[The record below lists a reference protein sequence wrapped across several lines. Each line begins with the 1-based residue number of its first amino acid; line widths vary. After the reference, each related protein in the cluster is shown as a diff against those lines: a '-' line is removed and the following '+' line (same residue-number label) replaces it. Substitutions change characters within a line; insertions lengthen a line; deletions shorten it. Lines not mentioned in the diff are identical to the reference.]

1 MNWWQYLLLVN
12 VYLVLFYGFYA
23 LLLRKETFFQ
33 LNRVYLVCASALSFF
48 IPVIQAGWVQ
58 NLFITQEV
66 HYVVYGSQITISQLK
81 PVADVPVS
89 IGQVLACLYFIGVL
103 FLAGRLIWQLVVL
116 NKIIK
121 SDQQGVAY
129 SFFKKIKV
137 DQHAD
142 NNSIINAHEQVHAQQ
157 WHSADVFIIEAVMI
171 INWFNPV
178 VYFYRRAIKHV
189 HEFIADSHAIK
200 AADNRADYAML
211 LLTKAFEAPTHNL
224 VNHFFNHSLLKQRII
239 MLQKNKSQR
248 IKLIKYGLSAPL
260 FVLMLVLSS
269 ATVNNSR
276 AVKII
281 NQKAEQVLATPAIT
295 STITG
300 KPTDQSNQKPADI
313 VTITSLKDQT
323 AKKTGTIDLMDSMA
337 INNSELFT
345 AVEQAPSFPGG
356 LDAFYKFLARNTV
369 YPEAMRVNNIQGKVI
384 VTFVVEKDGS
394 LSNVRALRGPGYG
407 ANEEAVRVVSLSP
420 KWTPGN
426 QNGRAVRVQFT
437 TSLMFSLSDA
447 EAGTVANA
455 DSGKTD
461 AIYIVDGKEMGNA
474 DAQAFL
480 KNANNIMSIN
490 VKKDPSNRAKGI
502 MEITT
507 TENRDVTYFVDGKKV
522 SAVDARV
529 ILNSN
534 SYHTMGYGTDPSNKN
549 TVYIST
555 HEDKT
560 IYTNEGIFG
569 RADMTYIVDGKEVS
583 EADAKSIARI
593 NGVQRI
599 VLQKAP
605 SPPNTK
611 GVFEILT
618 KKPADAASLPLIK
631 PDPLYIIDGKEV
643 KPADYKTV
651 NPNDIIAI
659 YVLNDKA
666 TVTQYGSKG
675 KNGVI
680 LIYTKGY
687 KGPIPAANT
696 TVK

>member
-12 VYLVLFYGFYA
+12 IYLLLFYCFYA

-33 LNRVYLVCASALSFF
+33 LNRVYLVSASALSFF

-66 HYVVYGSQITISQLK
+66 HYAVYGSQITIVQLK
-81 PVADVPVS
+81 PVANVPVS

-103 FLAGRLIWQLVVL
+103 FLVGRLIWQLVVL

-129 SFFKKIKV
+129 SFFKRIKV
-137 DQHAD
+137 DQRAD
-142 NNSIINAHEQVHAQQ
+142 NNSIINAHEQVHARQ

-211 LLTKAFEAPTHNL
+211 LLTKAFEVPTHNL
-224 VNHFFNHSLLKQRII
+224 VNHFFNHSLLKQRIV

-281 NQKAEQVLATPAIT
+281 NQKAEQVLARPAIT
-295 STITG
+295 VNVTNKPVDLVNG
-300 KPTDQSNQKPADI
+300 NPTDAVSSAIVKTNDQDI
-313 VTITSLKDQT
+313 KKDLT
-323 AKKTGTIDLMDSMA
+323 VSATDTLNKD
-337 INNSELFT
+337 NSQVFA

-356 LDAFYKFLARNTV
+356 FDAFYKFLARNTV
-369 YPEAMRVNNIQGKVI
+369 YPAAMRANNVQGKVI

-437 TSLMFSLSDA
+437 TSIMFSLADA
-447 EAGTVANA
+447 ETNTVANV
-455 DSGKTD
+455 DTGKID
-461 AIYIVDGKEMGNA
+461 AIYIVDGKEMSNA

-480 KNANNIMSIN
+480 KNSNNIMSVNI
-490 VKKDPSNRAKGI
+490 KKDPSNRTKGI
-502 MEITT
+502 VEITT
-507 TENRDVTYFVDGKKV
+507 TENKNVTYLVDGNEV
-522 SAVDARV
+522 NPVEARTYY
-529 ILNSN
+529 N
-534 SYHTMGYGTDPSNKN
+534 NKN
-549 TVYIST
+549 YTVGLGNDATHPEKKIVVIST
-555 HEDKT
+555 KKPVDIVLTPPVK
-560 IYTNEGIFG
+560 
-569 RADMTYIVDGKEVS
+569 ADDPLYIVDGIEMKTG
-583 EADAKSIARI
+583 DFKSIKLEDI
-593 NGVQRI
+593 ESI
-599 VLQKAP
+599 SVL
-605 SPPNTK
+605 
-611 GVFEILT
+611 
-618 KKPADAASLPLIK
+618 
-631 PDPLYIIDGKEV
+631 
-643 KPADYKTV
+643 
-651 NPNDIIAI
+651 
-659 YVLNDKA
+659 
-666 TVTQYGSKG
+666 KG
-675 KNGVI
+675 KNADIYGSRGSHGVI
-680 LIYTKGY
+680 VITTKSA
-687 KGPIPAANT
+687 KQTQPAGN
-696 TVK
+696 K

>member
-12 VYLVLFYGFYA
+12 IYLVLFYGFYA

-33 LNRVYLVCASALSFF
+33 LNRVYLVSAAALSFF

-58 NLFITQEV
+58 NLFITREV
-66 HYVVYGSQITISQLK
+66 HYAVYGSQITISQLK

-121 SDQQGVAY
+121 SDQQSVAY
-129 SFFKKIKV
+129 SFFKRIKV

-211 LLTKAFEAPTHNL
+211 LLTKAFEVPTHNL

-269 ATVNNSR
+269 ATVNNSK

-281 NQKAEQVLATPAIT
+281 NLKAEQVLATPAIT
-295 STITG
+295 GNMTNKSADSLNRTPAYTEPSAIVKTNAQDI
-300 KPTDQSNQKPADI
+300 KKDLTVSATDTLN
-313 VTITSLKDQT
+313 KD
-323 AKKTGTIDLMDSMA
+323 
-337 INNSELFT
+337 NSQVFA

-356 LDAFYKFLARNTV
+356 TDAFYEFLARNTI
-369 YPEAMRVNNIQGKVI
+369 YPAEMRANNIQGKVI

-394 LSNVRALRGPGYG
+394 LSNVRALKGPGYG

-420 KWTPGN
+420 RWTPGN

-437 TSLMFSLSDA
+437 TAIMFSLADA
-447 EAGTVANA
+447 TTGEVAGT
-455 DSGKTD
+455 DTS
-461 AIYIVDGKEMGNA
+461 
-474 DAQAFL
+474 
-480 KNANNIMSIN
+480 
-490 VKKDPSNRAKGI
+490 KKPID
-502 MEITT
+502 
-507 TENRDVTYFVDGKKV
+507 
-522 SAVDARV
+522 
-529 ILNSN
+529 
-534 SYHTMGYGTDPSNKN
+534 
-549 TVYIST
+549 
-555 HEDKT
+555 
-560 IYTNEGIFG
+560 
-569 RADMTYIVDGKEVS
+569 
-583 EADAKSIARI
+583 
-593 NGVQRI
+593 I
-599 VLQKAP
+599 VLIPPGKA
-605 SPPNTK
+605 
-611 GVFEILT
+611 E
-618 KKPADAASLPLIK
+618 
-631 PDPLYIIDGKEV
+631 PLYVIDGKEI
-643 KPADYKTV
+643 KTADFKTV
-651 NPNDIIAI
+651 NPSDINAI
-659 YVLNDKA
+659 YVLQNKVA
-666 TVTQYGSKG
+666 VAQYGSKG

-680 LIYTKGY
+680 VIYTKAY
-687 KGPIPAANT
+687 KGPLPPGPVPPVTINI
-696 TVK
+696 K

>member
-1 MNWWQYLLLVN
+1 MSWWQYLLLVN

-33 LNRVYLVCASALSFF
+33 LNRVYLVSASALSFF

-66 HYVVYGSQITISQLK
+66 HYAVYGSQITIVQLK
-81 PVADVPVS
+81 PVANVPVS

-103 FLAGRLIWQLVVL
+103 FLVGRLIWQLVVL

-121 SDQQGVAY
+121 GDQQGVAY

-142 NNSIINAHEQVHAQQ
+142 NNSIINAHEQVHARQ

-211 LLTKAFEAPTHNL
+211 LLTKAFEVPTHNL
-224 VNHFFNHSLLKQRII
+224 VNHFFNHSLLKQRIV

-281 NQKAEQVLATPAIT
+281 NQKAEQVLARPAIT
-295 STITG
+295 VNVTN
-300 KPTDQSNQKPADI
+300 KPVDLVNDNPAYAVTSAIVKTNDQDIKKDLTVRATDTLN
-313 VTITSLKDQT
+313 KD
-323 AKKTGTIDLMDSMA
+323 
-337 INNSELFT
+337 NSQVFA

-356 LDAFYKFLARNTV
+356 FDAFYKFLARNTV
-369 YPEAMRVNNIQGKVI
+369 YPAAMRANNIQGKVI

-437 TSLMFSLSDA
+437 TAIMFSLA
-447 EAGTVANA
+447 NETTGTVANA
-455 DSGKTD
+455 DTGKTN
-461 AIYIVDGKEMGNA
+461 AIYIVDGKEISNA
-474 DAQAFL
+474 DAQVFL
-480 KNANNIMSIN
+480 KNSDNIMSVN
-490 VKKDPSNRAKGI
+490 VKKDPSNRTKGI
-502 MEITT
+502 IEITT
-507 TENRDVTYFVDGKKV
+507 TENKDVTYLVDGNEV
-522 SAVDARV
+522 NPVEARTYY
-529 ILNSN
+529 N
-534 SYHTMGYGTDPSNKN
+534 NKN
-549 TVYIST
+549 YTVGLGNDATHPEKKIVVIST
-555 HEDKT
+555 KKPVDIVLTPPVK
-560 IYTNEGIFG
+560 
-569 RADMTYIVDGKEVS
+569 ADDPLYIVDGIEMKTG
-583 EADAKSIARI
+583 DFKSIKPEDI
-593 NGVQRI
+593 ESI
-599 VLQKAP
+599 SVL
-605 SPPNTK
+605 
-611 GVFEILT
+611 
-618 KKPADAASLPLIK
+618 
-631 PDPLYIIDGKEV
+631 
-643 KPADYKTV
+643 
-651 NPNDIIAI
+651 
-659 YVLNDKA
+659 
-666 TVTQYGSKG
+666 KG
-675 KNGVI
+675 KNADIYGSRGAHGVI
-680 LIYTKGY
+680 VITTKAA
-687 KGPIPAANT
+687 KKAQPAGS
-696 TVK
+696 K